1 VRIGG
6 VGHVRY
12 HGNPAVTRS
21 IQGIGSIEKD

>member
-6 VGHVRY
+6 IGNVRY
-12 HGNPAVTRS
+12 HGDPAVKRS